1 MLTKVSIQ
9 NFRGFSHHEI
19 DLRPMTVVVGRNNA
33 GKSTIV
39 EALRLVALV
48 TERYRGLAY
57 KEPPAWAGLS
67 RKSRGVSPSLRAS
80 DLDFGKAFHQYA
92 DPPAIIRAQFASGA
106 GIAVHVGPDS
116 AVFAELTDGD
126 GRTIRDR
133 SAAHSSELPE
143 IAIMPQVAPLQT
155 EERLLS
161 EDYVRAATSTRLASL
176 HFRNQLH
183 VYRERFADFQA
194 AVEQSWPGVR
204 VVDLTLDGSL
214 GDQTLHL
221 HVRDGGF
228 TGEAALMGHG
238 LQMWL
243 QAIWFLVRETSAR
256 TVILDEPDVYMH
268 PDLQRR
274 ILGLI
279 RGRFEQSVIATHSVE
294 IMSDVEPRNI
304 LIIDRRRPRSEF
316 ADSLPQL
323 QQVMNHLGSVH
334 NVHLARLATA
344 TKFVL
349 VEGDDLAILKRLHRT
364 LFPKTHAP
372 LDSLPNDSVGGWDG
386 WQKALG
392 AAQTLKNAVG
402 DRVACYCVFD
412 CDFHT
417 ADEIE
422 TRRRQAK
429 AADVGLKVWQ
439 RKEIENYL
447 LCPRAIAAAIERRLG
462 HAGPDADAV
471 DRELKA
477 VCAALIPS
485 TIEQHAT
492 AAQQRDRKLVLT
504 TAMEAARATAAAKL
518 KEPDGVIGFVPGK
531 EVLERLSSWAQRKFG
546 SGFNPVQVAVEMS
559 AAEIP
564 GEMRSFLTALENRQ
578 AV

>member
-1 MLTKVSIQ
+1 MLTKLSIQ
-9 NFRGFSHHEI
+9 NFRGFDRHEL

-48 TERYRGLAY
+48 TDRYRGLAY
-57 KEPPAWAGLS
+57 KEPPDWANLP
-67 RKSRGVSPSLRAS
+67 RAMRGVSPSLRAT

-92 DPPAIIRAQFASGA
+92 DPPAIIRASFATGA
-106 GIAVHVGPDS
+106 EITVYVGPDS
-116 AVFAELTDGD
+116 AVFATMSDAS
-126 GRTIRDR
+126 GRPIRDR
-133 SAAHSSELPE
+133 ASAHSSDLPA
-143 IAIMPQVAPLQT
+143 IAIMPQVAPLQA
-155 EERLLS
+155 EEHRLS
-161 EDYVRAATSTRLASL
+161 EDYVRAAASTRLASL

-183 VYRERFADFQA
+183 VFQDRFPAFQD
-194 AVEQSWPGVR
+194 AVEKSWPGVR
-204 VVDLTLDGSL
+204 VVELTLDGSP

-243 QAIWFLVRETSAR
+243 QAIWFLVRETAAR

-279 RGRFEQSVIATHSVE
+279 RGQFEQSVIATHSVE

-364 LFPKTHAP
+364 LFPKTLAP
-372 LDSLPNDSVGGWDG
+372 LDSLPNDAVGGWDG

-392 AAQTLKNAVG
+392 AAQTLRNALG

-412 CDFHT
+412 SDYHT
-417 ADEIE
+417 GDEIDA
-422 TRRRQAK
+422 RRRQAK
-429 AADVGLKVWQ
+429 TADVGLKVWE

-462 HAGPDADAV
+462 HAGPTPATV
-471 DRELKA
+471 EGELNA
-477 VCAALIPS
+477 ICEALIQS

-492 AAQQRDRKLVLT
+492 AAQQRDRKLALKTV
-504 TAMEAARATAAAKL
+504 MEAARAIAAAKL
-518 KEPDGVIGFVPGK
+518 KETDGVIGFVPGK
-531 EVLERLSSWAQRKFG
+531 EILERLSGWAQREFG
-546 SGFNPVQVAVEMS
+546 SGFNSVQVAVEMTAS
-559 AAEIP
+559 EIP
-564 GEMRSFLTALENRQ
+564 AEMRAFLTALENRQ
-578 AV
+578 TF